1 MELYL
6 TALKGVIEQ
15 SGFVALNGPTLVML
29 LVAFIL
35 LYLAIAKGFEPL
47 LLMPIAF
54 GCLLVNLPLSGIV
67 DPGGFLYFVKF
78 GIDHEIYPVIIFM
91 GIGALTD
98 FGPLLANPITFLLGA
113 SAQLGVFVAVIG
125 AMCMGFTIQQA
136 AGIGIIGGAD
146 GPTAIYLCANEA
158 RARHTSGSRRRGVQ
172 LHVARPAHPAAG
184 HQASHDE
191 ERPQHKDGAASP
203 RNAH

>member
-1 MELYL
+1 MELYM
-6 TALKGVIEQ
+6 TALKGVVEQ
-15 SGFVALNGPTLVML
+15 SGFVALNVPTLVML
-29 LVAFIL
+29 FVSFIL

-78 GIDHEIYPVIIFM
+78 GIDHELYPVIIFM

-113 SAQLGVFVAVIG
+113 AAQIGVFFAVIG
-125 AMCMGFTIQQA
+125 AMFMGFTIQEA
-136 AGIGIIGGAD
+136 AGIGIIGG
-146 GPTAIYLCANEA
+146 
-158 RARHTSGSRRRGVQ
+158 SSR
-172 LHVARPAHPAAG
+172 
-184 HQASHDE
+184 
-191 ERPQHKDGAASP
+191 
-203 RNAH
+203 